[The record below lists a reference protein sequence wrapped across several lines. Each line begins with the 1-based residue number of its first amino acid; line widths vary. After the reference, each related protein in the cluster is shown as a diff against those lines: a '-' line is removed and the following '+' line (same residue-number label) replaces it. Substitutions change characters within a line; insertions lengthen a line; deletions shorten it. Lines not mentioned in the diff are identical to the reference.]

1 MALAR
6 RALDH
11 HAYSDT
17 AVQYIKKH
25 FQDQYS
31 GVWSVIVG
39 NCYSTSVTDDFEA
52 YIHVQVGY
60 CDIVIFSPG

>member
-11 HAYSDT
+11 HEYSAT
-17 AVQYIKKH
+17 AVQYIKKYL
-25 FQDQYS
+25 QDEYS

-39 NCYSTSVTDDFEA
+39 NCYSTSVTEDFEA
-52 YIHVQVGY
+52 YIHVQVGE
-60 CDIVIFSPG
+60 CDIVIFSTG